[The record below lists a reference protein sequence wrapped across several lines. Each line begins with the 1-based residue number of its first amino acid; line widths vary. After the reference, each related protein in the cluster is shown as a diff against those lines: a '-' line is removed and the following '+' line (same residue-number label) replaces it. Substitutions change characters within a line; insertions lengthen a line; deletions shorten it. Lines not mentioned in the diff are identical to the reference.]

1 MRQETGD
8 SPRRGTCFIFNYSFK
23 IASAKTE
30 VAQAEDGQLSQ
41 SASIAFTCIPS
52 PSTGRLRAHNMTSY
66 QLANSSV
73 GRALRRYHR
82 GHGFESRSNLSNFQG

>member
-8 SPRRGTCFIFNYSFK
+8 SSRRGTCFIFNYSFK

-30 VAQAEDGQLSQ
+30 VAQAADGQQSQ

-52 PSTGRLRAHNMTSY
+52 PSTGILRAHNMTSS
-66 QLANSSV
+66 QLEEHSTGIGEV
-73 GRALRRYHR
+73 MG
-82 GHGFESRSNLSNFQG
+82 SNPVQTGVIFRVKFR

>member
-8 SPRRGTCFIFNYSFK
+8 SSRRGTCFIFNYSFK

-52 PSTGRLRAHNMTSY
+52 PYTAGRLRAHNMTSF
-66 QLANSSV
+66 QLEEHCTGIGEV
-73 GRALRRYHR
+73 MG
-82 GHGFESRSNLSNFQG
+82 SNPVQT